1 MDKERIIEL
10 IIVKNRS
17 FDLGTGRKIRRTLS
31 LRNFQRKKFEP
42 YHQEEHIKFW
52 FWLKEIVKSDLRL
65 TEPQCRFSFGS
76 RESLDGISS

>member
-31 LRNFQRKKFEP
+31 LRNFQRKKKVRTLSSRRT
-42 YHQEEHIKFW
+42 HKILVLIKGDRQ
-52 FWLKEIVKSDLRL
+52 I
-65 TEPQCRFSFGS
+65 
-76 RESLDGISS
+76 

>member
-31 LRNFQRKKFEP
+31 LRNFQRKKKVRTLSSGRT
-42 YHQEEHIKFW
+42 HKI
-52 FWLKEIVKSDLRL
+52 LVLVKGDR
-65 TEPQCRFSFGS
+65 Q
-76 RESLDGISS
+76 I